1 MPFSLLSI
9 KGDELNN
16 SLKGNLLVLGQFIL
30 LGALILYPRSE
41 FSYGAFGTFVSSV
54 TALLFL
60 AAVVIL
66 GLSFLAL
73 GKSLTAHPI
82 PAKQGVLVTD
92 GLYKYARHPIYT
104 GVLAL
109 GAGMTL
115 LGGLFPHILFF
126 VALVFLLNYKASF
139 EEQLLRARYEGYASY
154 AVKTGRFLPKLKR

>member
-1 MPFSLLSI
+1 
-9 KGDELNN
+9 LNN

-30 LGALILYPRSE
+30 LGLLILYPRSE
-41 FSYGAFGTFVSSV
+41 VSYGSYAILVTSV
-54 TALLFL
+54 TVVLIL
-60 AAVVIL
+60 AGVVIL

-82 PAKQGVLVTD
+82 PAKQGELVTD
-92 GLYKYARHPIYT
+92 GLYKFARHPIYT

-115 LGGLFPHILFF
+115 AGGLFPHILFF
-126 VALVFLLNYKASF
+126 VALVILLNYKASF

>member
-1 MPFSLLSI
+1 M
-9 KGDELNN
+9 NN

-30 LGALILYPRSE
+30 LGFLILYPRSE
-41 FSYGAFGTFVSSV
+41 VSYGSYAFLVTSV
-54 TALLFL
+54 TAVLVL
-60 AAVVIL
+60 AGVVIL

-92 GLYKYARHPIYT
+92 GLYKYSRHPIYT

-115 LGGLFPHILFF
+115 AGGLFPHILFF
-126 VALVFLLNYKASF
+126 VALVILLNYKASF

>member
-1 MPFSLLSI
+1 M
-9 KGDELNN
+9 NN

-30 LGALILYPRSE
+30 LGFLILYPRSE
-41 FSYGAFGTFVSSV
+41 VSYGSYAFLVTSV
-54 TALLFL
+54 TAVLVLDG
-60 AAVVIL
+60 VVIL

-92 GLYKYARHPIYT
+92 GLYKFARHPIYT

-115 LGGLFPHILFF
+115 AGGLFPHILFF
-126 VALVFLLNYKASF
+126 VALVILLNYKASF